1 MGGNSKT
8 TLVINCS
15 MCSYNILES
24 ISTLRFGARAKTI
37 KNVAQINEVKS
48 NKELLKQIELLEK

>member
-1 MGGNSKT
+1 
-8 TLVINCS
+8 